1 MKPSLS
7 ILEIFLFGFAL
18 SACAGRA
25 PYGDAK
31 QWLEEIDPGKG
42 RIFVY
47 RDRNPLTILFPF
59 TFIFDSKE
67 VADFHSGTGF
77 YRDVKSGK
85 HTITFNRGKQTKN
98 ITIPE
103 GKQIFLKF
111 SLVSDMTDP
120 TNMVVSVIPPREGD
134 REMERTILIE
144 GTLPPDRGPR
154 IYF

>member
-1 MKPSLS
+1 MKSRLS
-7 ILEIFLFGFAL
+7 VLGIILFGFAL

-31 QWLEEIDPGKG
+31 LWLEEIEPGKG

-47 RDRNPLTILFPF
+47 RNRNPLTMFFPF
-59 TFIFDSKE
+59 TFIFDGKE

-77 YRDVKSGK
+77 YRDVKPGK
-85 HTITFNRGKQTKN
+85 HTITFDHGKQTKD
-98 ITIPE
+98 ITVTK
-103 GKQIFLKF
+103 GKQIFIKF
-111 SLVSDMTDP
+111 SLVSDMSDP
-120 TNMVVSVIPPREGD
+120 TNMVVSVIPPIEGD